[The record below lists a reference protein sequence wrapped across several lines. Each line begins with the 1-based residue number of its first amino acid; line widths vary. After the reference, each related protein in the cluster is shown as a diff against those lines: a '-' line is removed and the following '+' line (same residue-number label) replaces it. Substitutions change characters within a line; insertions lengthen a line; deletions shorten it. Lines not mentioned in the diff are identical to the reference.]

1 MPIYLFSNPKTN
13 KIKHIFQEM
22 NAEHTYSEDGVVFE
36 RVYTV
41 PNATIDSQIDPFSS
55 QKFIEKTGTMKGT
68 LGEIW
73 DYSKELSDKRA
84 KSTNGQDDVRIKAE
98 NKYSKKRRGMKY
110 KEKMKPSEVPQVRFD
125 S

>member
-1 MPIYLFSNPKTN
+1 MPIYLFCNPKT
-13 KIKHIFQEM
+13 KEVKSIYQDM
-22 NAEHTYSEDGVVFE
+22 NAEHTYFEDGVKLE
-36 RVYTV
+36 RIYTV
-41 PNATIDSQIDPFSS
+41 PNAAIDSKIDPFSS
-55 QKFIEKTGTMKGT
+55 QKFVEKTGTMKGT

-84 KSTNGQDDVRIKAE
+84 KSTNGQDDVRTKAE

>member
-1 MPIYLFSNPKTN
+1 MPIYLFSNPKT
-13 KIKHIFQEM
+13 KEVKSIYQEM
-22 NAEHTYSEDGVVFE
+22 NAEHSYFEGGVRFE
-36 RVYTV
+36 RVFTV

-55 QKFIEKTGTMKGT
+55 QKFVEKTGSMKGT

-84 KSTNGQDDVRIKAE
+84 KSTGSQDNIRAKAE
-98 NKYSKKRRGMKY
+98 GNYSKKRKGMKY
-110 KEKMKPSEVPQVRFD
+110 KEKISPSEMPQVRFD